1 MPVARRRVR
10 LGGVSSTETVTP
22 IQNAVNIGPVLT
34 QRLRDVGVTTLDE
47 VRERGAIEVW
57 QLIADTAEGNECAHM
72 LLALEGALRGQR
84 WTSIPRSERDALLVE
99 VGLKDASELRAP
111 KKR

>member
-1 MPVARRRVR
+1 MTATDA
-10 LGGVSSTETVTP
+10 LTP

-34 QRLRDVGVTTLDE
+34 QRLLAVGVTTLEE

-57 QLIADTAEGNECAHM
+57 QLIADQAEGNECAHM

-84 WTSIPRSERDALLVE
+84 WTSIPRSERDAMLVE
-99 VGLKDASELRAP
+99 VGLKDASDLLPHR
-111 KKR
+111 

>member
-1 MPVARRRVR
+1 MTATDS
-10 LGGVSSTETVTP
+10 LTP

-34 QRLRDVGVTTLDE
+34 QRLLAVGVTTLDQ
-47 VRERGAIEVW
+47 VRDRGAIEVW

-99 VGLKDASELRAP
+99 VGLKDASDLGTPR
-111 KKR
+111 R

>member
-1 MPVARRRVR
+1 MTAVDAM
-10 LGGVSSTETVTP
+10 TP

-34 QRLRDVGVTTLDE
+34 QRLLAVGVTTLDE

-57 QLIADTAEGNECAHM
+57 RLIADTAEGNECAHM

-84 WTSIPRSERDALLVE
+84 WTSIPRAERDALLVE
-99 VGLKDASELRAP
+99 VGLKDPADVQPS
-111 KKR
+111 KK

>member
-1 MPVARRRVR
+1 VTATD
-10 LGGVSSTETVTP
+10 SITP

-34 QRLRDVGVTTLDE
+34 RRLLAVGVTTLDE
-47 VRERGAIEVW
+47 VRDRGAIEVW
-57 QLIADTAEGNECAHM
+57 QLIADTAEGNERAHM

-99 VGLKDASELRAP
+99 VGLKDASDAVP
-111 KKR
+111 SKKR

>member
-1 MPVARRRVR
+1 VTA
-10 LGGVSSTETVTP
+10 TESITP

-34 QRLRDVGVTTLDE
+34 QRLLAVGVTTLDE

-57 QLIADTAEGNECAHM
+57 QLIADTAEGNERAHM

-99 VGLKDASELRAP
+99 VGLKDASEVTPP
-111 KKR
+111 KKK